1 MKRALLVWAASA
13 SLAVAQGN
21 VSPELQNVPRQSQNP
36 AQPAQPAPPPPQPA
50 QPQPAQGAPTSSSGQ
65 SGSPG
70 GGSSF
75 LGKDVPLFDPGSNI
89 VTWDGKSWN
98 ISNNALFQARFEKY
112 LNAPRAI
119 SPPEAEYQETL
130 RQIMEKLSPGKIT
143 PRSTD
148 EAFQL
153 LAKASQY
160 QDDAHLC
167 DSIANQVYSAWLARK
182 NNDRLNAASKTLE
195 DEKKR
200 LEWNAR
206 LTAEGTQLEGSSG
219 GSSSSKG
226 GAAQTKGEQRQQPG
240 RQGNDGAGAQT
251 QGQQDQQLSRDMQMQ
266 PILTRLAEVTALI
279 RANQLKREVA
289 ELQVKIEF
297 QSLIVQ
303 HFLQRRFQHVLIGT
317 RFYRSIFA
325 DGDGQL
331 RIGEDAKNLFA
342 KTSGL
347 PPTMGT
353 IDSLANEI
361 IRDVREGVLAFKFL
375 LQKNEL
381 ESATK
386 RLTETF
392 MIGEY
397 LPDVR
402 TLERDDK
409 RRALAFVQKSN
420 QLISAIEVKDYA
432 LAEKLVAE
440 LSQTAKDFD
449 VSKPMA
455 AIETAKQVSA
465 MHIAKARNA
474 AVSGDKE
481 TLEAELKAA
490 TEIWPRNPA
499 LSEVSKMIF
508 SQADVQSRALV
519 DFDQLLSQKNYRQ
532 ILDDKMRF
540 IAATA
545 MYPQKQEQLRKVLE
559 DMQAIETSIIQAQE
573 IEKRGDYAGAWESA
587 EKAFRN
593 FPDDNKLNQIRANLT
608 TKAADFAHA
617 IRQAEELEQKNQ
629 PGSSL
634 AWYLKA
640 QSEYPA
646 SEFARQGVDRLT
658 KEILPDAS

>member
-1 MKRALLVWAASA
+1 MKRGLVILLATAA
-13 SLAVAQGN
+13 LAVAQGD
-21 VSPELQNVPRQSQNP
+21 VSSEFQNAPQ
-36 AQPAQPAPPPPQPA
+36 QPARNPPQPAPPQPA
-50 QPQPAQGAPTSSSGQ
+50 PTQPAGGGAPAKSDAR
-65 SGSPG
+65 SGSNA

-75 LGKDVPLFDPGSNI
+75 LGKDVPFFDPGSNI

-98 ISNNALFQARFEKY
+98 ISNNAIFEARFEKY
-112 LNAPRAI
+112 LNAPPAVT
-119 SPPEAEYQETL
+119 PPETEYQAL
-130 RQIMEKLSPGKIT
+130 LQQIMEKLSPGRIT

-153 LAKASQY
+153 LAKASRY
-160 QDDAHLC
+160 QEDANLC
-167 DSIANQVYSAWLARK
+167 DSIANQVYSAWLSRK
-182 NNDRLNAASKTLE
+182 NNDRLNAAGKTLE
-195 DEKKR
+195 DERKR

-206 LTAEGTQLEGSSG
+206 LTAEGNKLEKSGSSG
-219 GSSSSKG
+219 KSKE
-226 GAAQTKGEQRQQPG
+226 GAANDEQRQQ
-240 RQGNDGAGAQT
+240 
-251 QGQQDQQLSRDMQMQ
+251 QQLSREMQMQ
-266 PILTRLAEVTALI
+266 PILTRLAEITALI

-303 HFLQRRFQHVLIGT
+303 HFLQRRFQHALIGT

-325 DGDGQL
+325 DGDSQL
-331 RIGEDAKNLFA
+331 RVGEDAKNLFA

-361 IRDVREGVLAFKFL
+361 MRDVREGVQAFKFL
-375 LQKNEL
+375 LEKNEL
-381 ESATK
+381 QSATK
-386 RLTETF
+386 RLAESF

-397 LPDVR
+397 LPAVR
-402 TLERDDK
+402 TLDRVDK
-409 RRALAFVQKSN
+409 RRALSFVQKSN
-420 QLISAIEVKDYA
+420 QLISAIEVKDFA

-440 LSQTAKDFD
+440 LNETAKDFD

-455 AIETAKQVSA
+455 AIETAKQISA

-499 LSEVSKMIF
+499 LTEVSKMIF

-545 MYPQKQEQLRKVLE
+545 MYPEKQGQLRKVLE
-559 DMQAIETSIIQAQE
+559 DMQVIETSIIQAQE

-593 FPDDNKLNQIRANLT
+593 FPDDNKLNQVRANLT
-608 TKAADFAHA
+608 TKAADFVHA

-634 AWYLKA
+634 SWYLKA

-646 SEFARQGVDRLT
+646 SEFARQGVNRLT
-658 KEILPDAS
+658 KQILPDAS

>member
-1 MKRALLVWAASA
+1 MKRTLAILLASA
-13 SLAVAQGN
+13 TFAAAQGN
-21 VSPELQNVPRQSQNP
+21 VSSEFQNVPQQPAQNP
-36 AQPAQPAPPPPQPA
+36 PQPLAPQPAPPQPVPPQQAPAGGQNGAAKQTA
-50 QPQPAQGAPTSSSGQ
+50 QPNPNA
-65 SGSPG
+65 

-75 LGKDVPLFDPGSNI
+75 LGKDVPFFDPGSNI
-89 VTWDGKSWN
+89 ISWDGKSWN
-98 ISNNALFQARFEKY
+98 ITNNALFEARFEKY
-112 LNAPRAI
+112 LNAPPAI
-119 SPPEAEYQETL
+119 TPPETDYQAL
-130 RQIMEKLSPGKIT
+130 LQQIMDKLAPGRIT

-153 LAKASQY
+153 LARASRY
-160 QDDAHLC
+160 QQDANLC

-182 NNDRLNAASKTLE
+182 NNDRLNAASGALE
-195 DEKKR
+195 DERKR

-206 LTAEGTQLEGSSG
+206 LTAEGTKLEGSGSG
-219 GSSSSKG
+219 KSK
-226 GAAQTKGEQRQQPG
+226 
-240 RQGNDGAGAQT
+240 DGAVN
-251 QGQQDQQLSRDMQMQ
+251 QQVQQQQQLSREMQMQ

-303 HFLQRRFQHVLIGT
+303 HFLQRRFQHALIGT

-331 RIGEDAKNLFA
+331 RVGEDAKNLFA

-361 IRDVREGVLAFKFL
+361 LRDVREGVQAFKFL
-375 LQKNEL
+375 LDKNEL
-381 ESATK
+381 QSASK
-386 RLTETF
+386 RLAETF

-402 TLERDDK
+402 TLDREDK

-420 QLISAIEVKDYA
+420 QLVSAIEVKDFS
-432 LAEKLVAE
+432 LAEKLVKGMSE
-440 LSQTAKDFD
+440 TAKDFD

-455 AIETAKQVSA
+455 AIETAKQISA

-474 AVSGDKE
+474 AVSGDKQ

-499 LSEVSKMIF
+499 LSEVSQMIF

-532 ILDDKMRF
+532 ILDDRMRF
-540 IAATA
+540 IAATS
-545 MYPQKQEQLRKVLE
+545 MYPEKQEQLRKVLE
-559 DMQAIETSIIQAQE
+559 DMQVIETSIIQAQE

-593 FPDDNKLNQIRANLT
+593 FPDDNKLNQVRANLT
-608 TKAADFAHA
+608 TKAADFVHA
-617 IRQAEELEQKNQ
+617 VRQAEELEQKDQ

-634 AWYLKA
+634 AWFLKA

-646 SEFARQGVDRLT
+646 SDFARKGVERLT
-658 KEILPDAS
+658 RKILPDAS

>member
-1 MKRALLVWAASA
+1 MKRVFAALLVTS
-13 SLAVAQGN
+13 AVALGLGAG
-21 VSPELQNVPRQSQNP
+21 SSGFQNVPQQPAQNP
-36 AQPAQPAPPPPQPA
+36 QPIPPQPAPAQPAPA
-50 QPQPAQGAPTSSSGQ
+50 GGQ
-65 SGSPG
+65 SGGGAANQGAQSNA

-75 LGKDVPLFDPGSNI
+75 LGKDLPFFDPSSNI
-89 VTWDGKSWN
+89 ITWDGRSWN
-98 ISNNALFQARFEKY
+98 ITNNALFEARFEKF
-112 LNAPRAI
+112 LNAPPAI
-119 SPPEAEYQETL
+119 TPAETDYQTL
-130 RQIMEKLSPGKIT
+130 LQQIMGKLSPGRIT

-153 LAKASQY
+153 LARASRY
-160 QDDAHLC
+160 QQDANLC
-167 DSIANQVYSAWLARK
+167 DSIANQVYSAWLSRK
-182 NNDRLNAASKTLE
+182 NNDRLKAASTALE
-195 DEKKR
+195 DGRKR

-206 LTAEGTQLEGSSG
+206 LTAEGIKLEGGSG
-219 GSSSSKG
+219 KSKD
-226 GAAQTKGEQRQQPG
+226 GAVNDQLRQQ
-240 RQGNDGAGAQT
+240 
-251 QGQQDQQLSRDMQMQ
+251 QQLSREMQMQ
-266 PILTRLAEVTALI
+266 PILTRLAEVIALI

-303 HFLQRRFQHVLIGT
+303 HFLQRRFQHALIGT

-331 RIGEDAKNLFA
+331 RVGEDAKNLFA

-361 IRDVREGVLAFKFL
+361 LRDTREGVQAFKFL
-375 LQKNEL
+375 LDKNEL
-381 ESATK
+381 QSASK
-386 RLTETF
+386 RLAETF

-402 TLERDDK
+402 TLDREDK

-420 QLISAIEVKDYA
+420 QLISAIEVKDFSM
-432 LAEKLVAE
+432 AERLVKE
-440 LSQTAKDFD
+440 LSEAAKDFD

-474 AVSGDKE
+474 AGSGDKE

-499 LSEVSKMIF
+499 LTDVSQMIF

-532 ILDDKMRF
+532 ILDDRMRF
-540 IAATA
+540 IAATS
-545 MYPQKQEQLRKVLE
+545 MYPEKQEELRKVLE
-559 DMQAIETSIIQAQE
+559 DMQVIETSIIQAQE

-593 FPDDNKLNQIRANLT
+593 FPDDNKLNQVRANLT
-608 TKAADFAHA
+608 TRAADFVHA
-617 IRQAEELEQKNQ
+617 IRQAEELEQKDQ

-634 AWYLKA
+634 AWFLKA
-640 QSEYPA
+640 QSEHPA
-646 SEFARQGVDRLT
+646 SEFARQGIERLT
-658 KEILPDAS
+658 RQILADAS

>member
-1 MKRALLVWAASA
+1 MTRVLVLLLATAILAL
-13 SLAVAQGN
+13 AQGN
-21 VSPELQNVPRQSQNP
+21 VSSEFQNAP
-36 AQPAQPAPPPPQPA
+36 QPAPKPQQPMPPPGQPQQPVAPPGQPA
-50 QPQPAQGAPTSSSGQ
+50 PANAPNQPANSGAQTGANA
-65 SGSPG
+65 GN
-70 GGSSF
+70 SSF
-75 LGKDVPLFDPGSNI
+75 LGKDLPFFDPGSNI
-89 VTWDGKSWN
+89 ITWDGKSWN
-98 ISNNALFQARFEKY
+98 ITNNSLFEARFEKY
-112 LNAPRAI
+112 LNAPPATT
-119 SPPEAEYQETL
+119 PPETEYQAL
-130 RQIMEKLSPGKIT
+130 LQQIMDKLYPGRIT

-153 LAKASQY
+153 LARASRY
-160 QDDAHLC
+160 QHDAKLC
-167 DSIANQVYSAWLARK
+167 DSIANQVYSAWLSRK
-182 NNDRLNAASKTLE
+182 NNDRLNAASRALE
-195 DEKKR
+195 DERKR

-206 LTAEGTQLEGSSG
+206 LTAEGTKLEGGGGGG
-219 GSSSSKG
+219 GSGKSKE
-226 GAAQTKGEQRQQPG
+226 GAVNEQVRQQ
-240 RQGNDGAGAQT
+240 
-251 QGQQDQQLSRDMQMQ
+251 QQFSREMQMQ
-266 PILTRLAEVTALI
+266 PILTRLGEVTALI

-303 HFLQRRFQHVLIGT
+303 HFLQRRFQHALIGT

-325 DGDGQL
+325 DGDSQL
-331 RIGEDAKNLFA
+331 RVGEDAKNLFA

-361 IRDVREGVLAFKFL
+361 LRDVHEGVQAFKFL
-375 LQKNEL
+375 LGKNEL
-381 ESATK
+381 QSASK
-386 RLTETF
+386 RLAETF

-402 TLERDDK
+402 TLDRDDK
-409 RRALAFVQKSN
+409 RRALTFVQKSN
-420 QLISAIEVKDYA
+420 QLISAVEVKDFA

-440 LSQTAKDFD
+440 LSASAKDFD
-449 VSKPMA
+449 VSKAMA
-455 AIETAKQVSA
+455 AIETAKQISS
-465 MHIAKARNA
+465 MHLAKARNA
-474 AVSGDKE
+474 AVSGDKA

-499 LSEVSKMIF
+499 LTEVSQMIF
-508 SQADVQSRALV
+508 SQADVQSRALI

-532 ILDDKMRF
+532 ILDDRMRF

-545 MYPQKQEQLRKVLE
+545 MYPDKQDQLRKVLE
-559 DMQAIETSIIQAQE
+559 EMQIIETSIIQAQE

-593 FPDDNKLNQIRANLT
+593 FPEDSKLNQVRANLT
-608 TKAADFAHA
+608 TKAADFVHA
-617 IRQAEELEQKNQ
+617 IRQAEELERKNQ

-634 AWYLKA
+634 AWFLKA
-640 QSEYPA
+640 QNEYPS

>member
-1 MKRALLVWAASA
+1 MKRTLAILLASA
-13 SLAVAQGN
+13 TFAAAQGN
-21 VSPELQNVPRQSQNP
+21 VSSEFQNAPQQPAQNP
-36 AQPAQPAPPPPQPA
+36 PQPLAPQPAPPQPAPPQPVPPQQAPAGGQNGAANQGA
-50 QPQPAQGAPTSSSGQ
+50 QPNPNA
-65 SGSPG
+65 

-75 LGKDVPLFDPGSNI
+75 LGKDVPFFDPGSNI
-89 VTWDGKSWN
+89 ITWDGKSWN
-98 ISNNALFQARFEKY
+98 INNNALFEARFEKY
-112 LNAPRAI
+112 LNAPPAI
-119 SPPEAEYQETL
+119 TPPETDYQAL
-130 RQIMEKLSPGKIT
+130 LQQIMDKLSPGRIT

-153 LAKASQY
+153 LARASRY
-160 QDDAHLC
+160 QQDANLC

-182 NNDRLNAASKTLE
+182 NNDRLHAASGALE
-195 DEKKR
+195 DERKR

-206 LTAEGTQLEGSSG
+206 LTAEGTKLEGG
-219 GSSSSKG
+219 GSGKSK
-226 GAAQTKGEQRQQPG
+226 
-240 RQGNDGAGAQT
+240 DGAVN
-251 QGQQDQQLSRDMQMQ
+251 QQVQQQQQLSREMQMQ

-303 HFLQRRFQHVLIGT
+303 HFLQRRLQHALIGT

-331 RIGEDAKNLFA
+331 RVGEDAKNLFA

-361 IRDVREGVLAFKFL
+361 LRDVREGIQAFKFL
-375 LQKNEL
+375 LDKNEL
-381 ESATK
+381 QSASK
-386 RLTETF
+386 RLAETF

-402 TLERDDK
+402 TLDREDK
-409 RRALAFVQKSN
+409 RRALAFVQKTN
-420 QLISAIEVKDYA
+420 QLTSAIEVKDFSM
-432 LAEKLVAE
+432 AEKLVKE
-440 LSQTAKDFD
+440 LSETAKDFD

-455 AIETAKQVSA
+455 AIETAKQISA

-499 LSEVSKMIF
+499 LSEVSQMIF

-532 ILDDKMRF
+532 ILDDRMRF
-540 IAATA
+540 IAATS
-545 MYPQKQEQLRKVLE
+545 MYPEKQEQLRKVLE
-559 DMQAIETSIIQAQE
+559 DMQVIETSIIQAQE

-587 EKAFRN
+587 EKAFRS
-593 FPDDNKLNQIRANLT
+593 FPDDNKLNQVRANLT
-608 TKAADFAHA
+608 TKAADFVHA
-617 IRQAEELEQKNQ
+617 VRQAEELEQKDQ

-634 AWYLKA
+634 AWFLKA

-646 SEFARQGVDRLT
+646 SDFARQGVERLT
-658 KEILPDAS
+658 KKILPDAS

>member
-1 MKRALLVWAASA
+1 MKRALIILLATAA
-13 SLAVAQGN
+13 LAVAQGDI
-21 VSPELQNVPRQSQNP
+21 SSEFQNAPRQPAQPVPQPAQQPAPAQQQPAP
-36 AQPAQPAPPPPQPA
+36 AQPATGNAPAKNRALQ
-50 QPQPAQGAPTSSSGQ
+50 SSSNA
-65 SGSPG
+65 

-75 LGKDVPLFDPGSNI
+75 LGKDVPFFDPGSNI
-89 VTWDGKSWN
+89 ATWDGKSWN
-98 ISNNALFQARFEKY
+98 INNNAIFEARFEKY
-112 LNAPRAI
+112 LNAPPAVT
-119 SPPEAEYQETL
+119 PPETEYQAIL
-130 RQIMEKLSPGKIT
+130 QQIMEKLSPGRIT

-153 LAKASQY
+153 LAKASRY
-160 QDDAHLC
+160 QEDANLS
-167 DSIANQVYSAWLARK
+167 DSIANQVYSSWLARK
-182 NNDRLNAASKTLE
+182 NNDRLNAAGKTLE
-195 DEKKR
+195 DERKR

-206 LTAEGTQLEGSSG
+206 ITAEGNKLESSG
-219 GSSSSKG
+219 SRKSKE
-226 GAAQTKGEQRQQPG
+226 GAANDEQRQQ
-240 RQGNDGAGAQT
+240 Q
-251 QGQQDQQLSRDMQMQ
+251 QQLSREMQMQ
-266 PILTRLAEVTALI
+266 PILTRLAEITALM

-303 HFLQRRFQHVLIGT
+303 HFLQRRFQHALIGT

-325 DGDGQL
+325 DGDSQL
-331 RIGEDAKNLFA
+331 RVGEDAKNLFA

-361 IRDVREGVLAFKFL
+361 MRDVREGVQAFKFL
-375 LQKNEL
+375 LEKNEL
-381 ESATK
+381 QSATK
-386 RLTETF
+386 RLAETF

-397 LPDVR
+397 LRDVR
-402 TLERDDK
+402 TLDRDDK
-409 RRALAFVQKSN
+409 RRALSFVQKSN
-420 QLISAIEVKDYA
+420 QLISAIEVKDFA
-432 LAEKLVAE
+432 LAEKLVTE

-455 AIETAKQVSA
+455 AIETAKQISA

-499 LSEVSKMIF
+499 LTEVSQMIF

-532 ILDDKMRF
+532 ILDDRMRF

-559 DMQAIETSIIQAQE
+559 DMQVIETSIIQAQE

-593 FPDDNKLNQIRANLT
+593 FPDDNRLNQVRANLT
-608 TKAADFAHA
+608 TKAADFVHA
-617 IRQAEELEQKNQ
+617 IRQAEQLEQKDQ

-634 AWYLKA
+634 SWYLKA
-640 QSEYPA
+640 QNEYPA
-646 SEFARQGVDRLT
+646 SDFARQGVDRLT
-658 KEILPDAS
+658 KQILPDAS

>member
-1 MKRALLVWAASA
+1 VKRALLLLLATTA
-13 SLAVAQGN
+13 LAVGQGD
-21 VSPELQNVPRQSQNP
+21 VSSEFQNAPRQPAQNPPQPAPPQPAPPQPAP
-36 AQPAQPAPPPPQPA
+36 AQPAGG
-50 QPQPAQGAPTSSSGQ
+50 GAPAKSGAQ
-65 SGSPG
+65 SGSNA

-75 LGKDVPLFDPGSNI
+75 LGKDVPFFDPGSNI
-89 VTWDGKSWN
+89 ITWDGKSWN
-98 ISNNALFQARFEKY
+98 ISNNAIFEARFEKY
-112 LNAPRAI
+112 LNAPPAVT
-119 SPPEAEYQETL
+119 PPETEYQAL
-130 RQIMEKLSPGKIT
+130 LQQIMEKLSPGRIT

-153 LAKASQY
+153 LAKASRY
-160 QDDAHLC
+160 QEDANIC
-167 DSIANQVYSAWLARK
+167 DSIANQVYSSWLARK
-182 NNDRLNAASKTLE
+182 NNDRLNAAGRTLE
-195 DEKKR
+195 DERKR

-206 LTAEGTQLEGSSG
+206 LTAEGNKLEK
-219 GSSSSKG
+219 SSSSGKSKE
-226 GAAQTKGEQRQQPG
+226 GAANDEQRQQ
-240 RQGNDGAGAQT
+240 
-251 QGQQDQQLSRDMQMQ
+251 QQLSREMQMQ
-266 PILTRLAEVTALI
+266 PILTRLAEITALI

-303 HFLQRRFQHVLIGT
+303 HFLQRRFQHALIGT

-325 DGDGQL
+325 DGDSQL
-331 RIGEDAKNLFA
+331 RVGEDAKNLFA

-361 IRDVREGVLAFKFL
+361 MRDVREGVQAFKFL
-375 LQKNEL
+375 LEKNEL
-381 ESATK
+381 QSATK
-386 RLTETF
+386 RLAETF
-392 MIGEY
+392 VIGEY

-402 TLERDDK
+402 TLDREDK
-409 RRALAFVQKSN
+409 RRALSFVQKSN
-420 QLISAIEVKDYA
+420 QLISAIDVKDYA

-440 LSQTAKDFD
+440 LNETAKDFD

-455 AIETAKQVSA
+455 AIETAKQISS

-499 LSEVSKMIF
+499 LTEVSKMIF

-545 MYPQKQEQLRKVLE
+545 MYPEKQEQLRKVLE
-559 DMQAIETSIIQAQE
+559 DMQVIETSIIQAQE

-593 FPDDNKLNQIRANLT
+593 FPDDNKLNQVRANLT
-608 TKAADFAHA
+608 TKAADFVHA

-634 AWYLKA
+634 SWYLKA

-658 KEILPDAS
+658 KQILPDAS